1 MLIKIKVFFQK
12 IKYNWKTFSFLCLII
27 LIFGIS
33 GCKEKVV
40 IVVDNSV
47 EKNEKCDN
55 FINRVKNYIKSKHNT
70 SIEYEVIIKEKG
82 YEDFLKKPKMYN
94 DKISKNKKDF
104 GMTIAI
110 KPFKNRYSQR
120 MEYLVSLG
128 TTNSDSNI
136 NDSST
141 DAVKGFEDV
150 EKKLDII
157 LKNKKIT
164 DIKSILSWG
173 KELKSLVEMDID
185 YSAYKNW
192 SQTDFRTMLTEFV
205 ETNSNRKFDLV
216 ESNTRIKDIDAISA
230 DPRNYYDN
238 IVDHSVYDYAQL
250 YYVKPFLTED
260 TKKMEFEV
268 TFLSSLV
275 GEGATIVSEK
285 KVISPELI
293 FDEIKSGI
301 NDKTILF
308 DECLTGYSFKKEKK
322 ILLKNFEFK
331 SYSEIINS
339 KGVYLLVKSIG
350 QIYTDNYLNVEDV
363 LTDNS
368 LDFSKIK
375 LSLIFDHINKNDGV
389 KLFYNE
395 KGESLQTKITFFEHI
410 KTGGQKIRIL
420 YGPIDENEYKNVIN
434 KLRTCGITCI
444 NEIIYPYDLK

>member
-1 MLIKIKVFFQK
+1 MLSKIKGF
-12 IKYNWKTFSFLCLII
+12 IKKGKFYKRDFIFLCLIFT
-27 LIFGIS
+27 IFALS

-47 EKNEKCDN
+47 EENEKCDS
-55 FINRVKNYIKSKHNT
+55 FINKIKNYVKSKRDT
-70 SIEYEVIIKEKG
+70 SLEYEVVIKENG
-82 YEDFLKKPKMYN
+82 YDEFLKNPKMYN

-104 GMTIAI
+104 GMTIAL
-110 KPFKNRYSQR
+110 KPYKNRYSQK

-128 TTNSDSNI
+128 TTNSDSNKT
-136 NDSST
+136 DSST
-141 DAVKGFEDV
+141 DAVKDFEDV
-150 EKKLDII
+150 EKKLDKI
-157 LKNKKIT
+157 LKNEKIT
-164 DIKSILSWG
+164 DVKSILSWG
-173 KELKSLVEMDID
+173 KELKSLIELDID

-192 SQTDFRTMLTEFV
+192 SQTDFKTTLTEFI
-205 ETNSNRKFDLV
+205 EANSGRKFDLI
-216 ESNTRIKDIDAISA
+216 ESNTRIKDIDKISF
-230 DPRNYYDN
+230 DPRSYYDDK
-238 IVDHSVYDYAQL
+238 IDRSIYDYAQL

-260 TKKMEFEV
+260 TKKLEFEV

-275 GEGATIVSEK
+275 GEGATIVLEK

-293 FDEIKSGI
+293 YDEIKAGI
-301 NDKTILF
+301 SDKTIIF

-395 KGESLQTKITFFEHI
+395 KGESLSTKITFFEHI

-420 YGPIDENEYKNVIN
+420 YGPIDEKEYKNVVN
-434 KLRTCGITCI
+434 KLKTCGITCI